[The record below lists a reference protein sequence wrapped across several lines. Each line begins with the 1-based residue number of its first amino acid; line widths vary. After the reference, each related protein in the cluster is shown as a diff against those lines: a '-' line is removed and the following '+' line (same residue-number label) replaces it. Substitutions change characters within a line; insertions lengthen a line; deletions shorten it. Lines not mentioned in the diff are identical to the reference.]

1 MSVNAKIAVDEE
13 GVTLGEGDTVVVPVG
28 SVHRMENI
36 GTENVEFIVIAL
48 SKGTDGR
55 TVVV

>member
-1 MSVNAKIAVDEE
+1 VNAKIAVDEE